1 MWGQRNA
8 LLWIIASMFC
18 VCVVNALFKGMDDSV
33 MFRIDWRVQSAMPE
47 RFHSLKSDPFSNQPF
62 VFISSGNDEKYL
74 CAVPDVSSQSKRKI
88 ESYSGPSPGEL
99 IRTLYEE
106 RLCSYW
112 LDLYWTYELCHGRY
126 VLQYHDEKE
135 SIRSPRTEFYLGN
148 FRHEQTK
155 MDDRG
160 FDQLNPPSRKVDDVD
175 LAYYPVNYRHGTV
188 CDLTGKPRTAT
199 VIYVCRLD
207 AKDQIYSFVETSSC
221 AYEVVVLTRR
231 LCTHPSFQPVI
242 VPQHEI
248 VCYARGAKK
257 ESAKPIALLALER
270 ERASSFEKE
279 YSLIPP
285 QSLHADLPLTSSLEE
300 EEDEDDVDTTVIV
313 PKQSLPKDKPAAN
326 LGEGRSANNVKH
338 AEKRTPTNSL
348 ETILNED
355 AEFLAGKQ
363 CLYGGGAGWWK
374 YEFCYGK
381 RVIQYHDDP
390 QNGRNE
396 ILLGTFSEEI
406 HKQWMRENPQKHPLK
421 IDGQVLLVSYI
432 YTGGDVC
439 EEENIHRSVEVRIR
453 CRPSEGS
460 QSAVTLFLLEPHTCQ
475 YVLGVES
482 PRFCDMLQLVDEY
495 GLLPVPKSV
504 WKIAD

>member
-1 MWGQRNA
+1 MQFKVDMWGQRNA
-8 LLWIIASMFC
+8 LLWIIVSMFC
-18 VCVVNALFKGMDDSV
+18 VSVVNALFKGMDDSV

-326 LGEGRSANNVKH
+326 LDPIPLLVLAV
-338 AEKRTPTNSL
+338 
-348 ETILNED
+348 
-355 AEFLAGKQ
+355 FLVNK
-363 CLYGGGAGWWK
+363 
-374 YEFCYGK
+374 
-381 RVIQYHDDP
+381 VIQYHDDP